1 VLKSTNKRR
10 VGFHRGR
17 AAAAFLTALLSIS
30 GLTACGPAS
39 KILDVSDLECRSP
52 LGSGDVAVGY
62 LTLRSLRG
70 DRIMSVSSPSAP
82 AVEMHETSIENGISR
97 MKRLE
102 SLDLP
107 AGERV
112 AFEPGGRHL
121 MIFGVREIG
130 RNATIPITIT
140 LESGKTLNLN
150 FPCR

>member
-1 VLKSTNKRR
+1 
-10 VGFHRGR
+10 
-17 AAAAFLTALLSIS
+17 
-30 GLTACGPAS
+30 
-39 KILDVSDLECRSP
+39 
-52 LGSGDVAVGY
+52 VAVGY

-112 AFEPGGRHL
+112 VFEPGGPHL